1 VENIEREGMKSQ
13 KQVESQ
19 ITDIKRRI
27 QDAQELQSIAT
38 FAGADKL
45 LALLNKTRDYYV
57 DAMQKLDESSPA
69 LDREY
74 GKHRACLALINGFLN
89 GMSNAEST
97 ITALKAQFLELNEEL
112 GKIFDEQ
119 KERDKRAM

>member
-1 VENIEREGMKSQ
+1 MRSQ
-13 KQVESQ
+13 KHIEQQIVEV
-19 ITDIKRRI
+19 KRRI

-57 DAMQKLDESSPA
+57 DAMQKLDESGPA

-74 GKHRACLALINGFLN
+74 AKNRACLALVNGFLN
-89 GMSNAEST
+89 GMSNAEAT
-97 ITALKAQFLELNEEL
+97 ITALKTQFLELNEEL
-112 GKIFDEQ
+112 GLIMD
-119 KERDKRAM
+119 DAKRREKNSM